1 MNSNLIQIGTDQN
14 PPAPRPPWLKVRFPA
29 GDNYHDLKRIMR
41 GLDLHTVCESA
52 RCPNIGECWE
62 QRTATFMILGNLCT
76 RRCGFCAV
84 PGGKPKALD
93 RAEPGRVARA
103 VQAMGLE
110 YAVITSVNRDD
121 QPDGGAGI
129 FALTIQQVRR
139 LNPGC
144 RVEVLVPDFRGSDES
159 VEIVMA
165 AEPDV
170 LNHNVETVPR
180 LYAKVRAGARYE
192 RSLGL
197 LRRARELRPRI
208 PTKSGL
214 MVGLGETREEL
225 FAVLRDLRAAG
236 CDLVTI
242 GQYLRPTRNHLPVQC
257 YYAPQEFEELR
268 RAGLAFGLRHVE
280 AGPLVRSSYHAREQS
295 EAAVRYLY

>member
-1 MNSNLIQIGTDQN
+1 MNSNLIHIRADQN
-14 PPAPRPPWLKVRFPA
+14 PPAARPSWLKVRFPG
-29 GDNYHDLKRIMR
+29 GDNFHDLKGIMR
-41 GLDLHTVCESA
+41 RLGLHTVCESA

-62 QRTATFMILGNLCT
+62 QRTATFMILGELCT

-84 PGGKPKALD
+84 PGGKPGELD
-93 RAEPGRVARA
+93 WAEPLRVAQA
-103 VQAMGLE
+103 VQAMRLK

-121 QPDGGAGI
+121 QPDGGSEI

-139 LNPGC
+139 LNPDC

-159 VEIVMA
+159 VKIVMA
-165 AEPDV
+165 AEPDI
-170 LNHNVETVPR
+170 LNHNIETVPR
-180 LYAKVRAGARYE
+180 LYSKVRAGARYE
-192 RSLGL
+192 RSLKL
-197 LRRARELRPRI
+197 LRRARELRPQI

-214 MVGLGETREEL
+214 MVGLGETRKEL

-236 CDLVTI
+236 CDIVTI
-242 GQYLRPTRNHLPVQC
+242 GQYLRPTRNHLPVKC

-268 RAGLAFGLRHVE
+268 QVGLAFGLRHVE

-295 EAAVRYLY
+295 EAVVQ